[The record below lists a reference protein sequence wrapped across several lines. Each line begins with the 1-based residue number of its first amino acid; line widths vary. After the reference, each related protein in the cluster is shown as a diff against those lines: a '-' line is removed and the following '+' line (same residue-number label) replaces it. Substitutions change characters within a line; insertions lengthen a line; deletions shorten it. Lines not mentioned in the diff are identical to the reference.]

1 MKRQHKSGAT
11 MKYLLLSLL
20 GILLYRIAAEWTL
33 QARGYFAVG
42 GEAFLLFLPVFYY
55 IISESIKDFIREVK
69 HDWHN
74 WSDDD

>member
-1 MKRQHKSGAT
+1 MKSKVITVTAG
-11 MKYLLLSLL
+11 KPCV
-20 GILLYRIAAEWTL
+20 WTL